1 MNPTAIAVL
10 LFAMGQPMAQAAVR
24 GRAPARE
31 LGQKSRLLGMSMGGM
46 SGGMSASTEESAFV
60 RVSL

>member
-10 LFAMGQPMAQAAVR
+10 FLAMGQPMAQAAVR
-24 GRAPARE
+24 GRASPRK
-31 LGQKSRLLGMSMGGM
+31 LGQSSRRLGMSMGM
-46 SGGMSASTEESAFV
+46 GMSASEEETAFV